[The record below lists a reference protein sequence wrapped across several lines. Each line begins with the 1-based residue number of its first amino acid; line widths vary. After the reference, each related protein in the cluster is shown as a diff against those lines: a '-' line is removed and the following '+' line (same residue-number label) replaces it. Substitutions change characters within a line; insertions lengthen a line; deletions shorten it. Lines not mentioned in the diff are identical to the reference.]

1 MSREVFLLSK
11 LLWLLATP
19 SNLLITLGLLGAIL
33 AFLRRPRLARFG
45 RRLSLGS
52 LILVA
57 ICGFGPVGTW
67 LLLPLEDRFSPY
79 EEDGKPL
86 AGVIV
91 LGGAVFPNL
100 SFDRHQ
106 LVVNDAAERVIALAD
121 LARRNPGLRVIF
133 TGGGGSI
140 LGEEAAEAAAVAR
153 FGAVLGLEPARVT
166 YERLSRTTWE
176 NAQLTKPLLPPDAD
190 GRWLLVTSAWHMPRA
205 VGAFRAATIDV
216 VPYPVDY
223 RTSRERR
230 WRAEPSI
237 SSGLDRV
244 DIGLKEWVGLLVY
257 RLTGRSSAL
266 FPAPGLT

>member
-1 MSREVFLLSK
+1 MFVLSK

-19 SNLLITLGLLGAIL
+19 SNLLVTLAILGAIL
-33 AFLRRPRLARFG
+33 ALARRPRLARLG
-45 RRLSLGS
+45 RRLGLGS
-52 LILVA
+52 LILLA
-57 ICGFGPVGTW
+57 ICGLGPVGTW
-67 LLLPLEDRFSPY
+67 LLLPLEDRFPPY

-91 LGGAVFPNL
+91 LGGAAFPNL

-106 LVVNDAAERVIALAD
+106 LVVGDAAERLIALAD
-121 LARRNPGLRVIF
+121 LSRRKPGLRLIF
-133 TGGGGSI
+133 TGGSGSV
-140 LGEEAAEAAAVAR
+140 LGEEVAEAAAVAR

-176 NAQLTKPLLPPDAD
+176 NARLTKPLLPPDAD

-230 WRAEPSI
+230 WRSEPSI
-237 SSGLDRV
+237 ASGLDRV
-244 DIGLKEWVGLLVY
+244 DLGLREWIGLLVY

-266 FPAPGLT
+266 FPAPGPT